1 MLATLRPQSTT
12 PPPGQLLDRLWHA
25 EMGGDRLLF
34 IARPDAAMR
43 EVFDVSTREQGIQA
57 ATGLAMFPL
66 VNWHQTLSDRFIDSP
81 QTRMLLLQAGEA
93 VRAHGFLLSLD
104 QLRVSPNA
112 RASANIE
119 LCCSQDV
126 TALKELLLALKLA
139 IADQGLLTGRKG
151 HRPHVTLS
159 YRYDVEARRQ
169 RTKPIRAIDW
179 PIESF
184 ELAVGSGDPYRYRTL
199 SRWALAPAAPQARQ
213 APLF

>member
-1 MLATLRPQSTT
+1 MRPQPPA
-12 PPPGQLLDRLWHA
+12 PPPGQLLDRLWSK

-34 IARPDAAMR
+34 IARPEAAMR
-43 EVFDVSTREQGIQA
+43 EVFDVATREQGIQA

-81 QTRMLLLQAGEA
+81 QTRALLLQAGQA
-93 VRAHGFLLSLD
+93 VQARGFLLSLD

-119 LCCSQDV
+119 LCCSQPVD
-126 TALKELLLALKLA
+126 ALKELLLALKLA
-139 IADQGLLTGRKG
+139 IADQGLLTSRKG

-169 RTKPIRAIDW
+169 RIKPIRAIDW

-184 ELAVGSGDPYRYRTL
+184 ELAIGSGDPYRYRTL
-199 SRWALAPAAPQARQ
+199 SRWTLAPAATQPVQA
-213 APLF
+213 AFSL

>member
-1 MLATLRPQSTT
+1 
-12 PPPGQLLDRLWHA
+12 
-25 EMGGDRLLF
+25 
-34 IARPDAAMR
+34 
-43 EVFDVSTREQGIQA
+43 
-57 ATGLAMFPL
+57 
-66 VNWHQTLSDRFIDSP
+66 
-81 QTRMLLLQAGEA
+81 
-93 VRAHGFLLSLD
+93 
-104 QLRVSPNA
+104 
-112 RASANIE
+112 
-119 LCCSQDV
+119 
-126 TALKELLLALKLA
+126 LKALLLALKLA